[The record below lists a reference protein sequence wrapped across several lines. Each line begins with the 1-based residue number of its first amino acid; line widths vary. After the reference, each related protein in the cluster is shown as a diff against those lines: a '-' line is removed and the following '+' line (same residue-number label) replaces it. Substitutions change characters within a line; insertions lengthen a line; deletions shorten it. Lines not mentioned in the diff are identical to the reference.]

1 MKEPDFNIY
10 QFLSEDN
17 KYLLEFKERR
27 HIMNWELTL
36 NSRQ

>member
-10 QFLSEDN
+10 QFLYEDN

-27 HIMNWELTL
+27 HIMNWKLTL
-36 NSRQ
+36 NSCQ